1 MTDQT
6 EKPNKPLTL
15 STTARSAAA
24 KGGSETQVR
33 QKFSH
38 GRTRAVTVEV
48 KKAVKRPSAPV
59 TAAAPAP
66 VAAAPAPAPAAPAP
80 AAPARTLKLGGGGAP
95 APTTARASAPPPA
108 PSSARSTLAPRPSA
122 PSGAAR
128 GGGLVLKTLT
138 EEEKKAR
145 MRVLDDAN
153 REAEVARQRAAEDA
167 KKRAAEEK
175 VRQSAEEDHRRRLA
189 EEEARKKAEEEMK
202 RKADALVQKRMD
214 QADAAPETPMARQ
227 VEEIGA
233 RPAAAPPAAR
243 APSAPP
249 SRPSSPPMQGRSSG
263 PPTGRPSGPM
273 PGRPVIVPRP
283 PGSSPPSGGPGGI
296 RRPPMR
302 PPTAPPKRPTQAPG
316 ARREAPK
323 RRSDKVDVGR
333 AVAGEN
339 DFRSRSVAQQRRRL
353 DRERRR
359 EFDAEPQQKVY
370 REVTIPE
377 VITVQELAQRMAER
391 GADVI
396 KTLMGMGVMA
406 TINQA
411 IDPDTAELVVTEM
424 GHRFKRVTEGD
435 VETGL
440 TDAVDPEDS
449 LVPRP
454 PVVTIM
460 GHVDH
465 GKTSLLDALRATDVA
480 AHEAGG
486 ITQHIG
492 AYQVT
497 LPSQQKIT
505 FLDTPGHAAFTAMR
519 ARGAEVTD
527 IVVLVV
533 AGDDGVMPQT
543 KEAIAHAKA
552 AGVPIIVAINKMDK
566 PGADA
571 SRVQNELL
579 RDEIQVEALG
589 GEVQSIEVSATKKM
603 NLDKLEE
610 AILLQAE
617 VLELKA
623 NPNRAADGVVIEAK
637 LDPGRGSVA
646 TVLVQKGTLK
656 VGDVL
661 VAGAVWGR
669 VRRLVDD
676 RGQAVE
682 EAGPAFPVEILG
694 LAGTPQAGDEFH
706 VVESEA
712 RAREIADFR
721 ARRDRQVELA
731 RAAGGRGTLEEM
743 MKGIR
748 EGTAKE
754 LPVLIKADV
763 QGSAEA
769 LAGALSQL
777 GNEKVVTRVVYS
789 GVGGISEADMTL
801 AKASGALIIGFN
813 VRANPQ
819 AREIAKRDK
828 IDIRYY
834 SIIYKVT
841 EDMEQLMVGLLDPTY
856 KETFLGNAQIRE
868 VFRITKAGNV
878 AGCMI
883 TEGMVKRGAKVR
895 LLRDNVVI
903 HEGTLKTLRRF
914 KDEVREVQ
922 HGFECGM
929 AFENYDD
936 IKVGDIIECF
946 DVEAV
951 TPSL

>member
-1 MTDQT
+1 MTEQKEQT
-6 EKPNKPLTL
+6 KPTKPLTL
-15 STTARSAAA
+15 STTTRTGAASA
-24 KGGSETQVR
+24 KGGSDATQVR

-38 GRTRAVTVEV
+38 GRTRVVEV
-48 KKAVKRPSAPV
+48 VAKKPVKRPPGA
-59 TAAAPAP
+59 TAPA
-66 VAAAPAPAPAAPAP
+66 AAAPAPAAETKAP
-80 AAPARTLKLGGGGAP
+80 AAPSGRTLKLGGGA
-95 APTTARASAPPPA
+95 ATTARPTAPA
-108 PSSARSTLAPRPSA
+108 RPSA
-122 PSGAAR
+122 GEAR
-128 GGGLVLKTLT
+128 PGGGAVLKTLT
-138 EEEKKAR
+138 EEEKEAR
-145 MRVLDDAN
+145 ARALVGAN
-153 REAEVARQRAAEDA
+153 RDAEVARQRAAQEAARRAIEDEA
-167 KKRAAEEK
+167 RKKADEEHK
-175 VRQSAEEDHRRRLA
+175 KRLA
-189 EEEARKKAEEEMK
+189 EEEARKKVEEEVK
-202 RKADALVQKRMD
+202 RKTDALVQKRLD
-214 QADAAPETPMARQ
+214 QAATASPQGPIARQAEEINAGAAPQA
-227 VEEIGA
+227 A
-233 RPAAAPPAAR
+233 PAAPAAPIR
-243 APSAPP
+243 
-249 SRPSSPPMQGRSSG
+249 R
-263 PPTGRPSGPM
+263 PTGA
-273 PGRPVIVPRP
+273 PGA
-283 PGSSPPSGGPGGI
+283 GQSADAL

-302 PPTAPPKRPTQAPG
+302 PAINKRLPQPPG
-316 ARREAPK
+316 ARREVPK

-333 AVAGEN
+333 AVEGEN
-339 DFRSRSVAQQRRRL
+339 DFRSRSAAQMRRRL
-353 DRERRR
+353 ERDRRR
-359 EFDAEPQQKVY
+359 EHANDVPQQKVY

-377 VITVQELAQRMAER
+377 TITVQELAQRMSER
-391 GADVI
+391 SADVV
-396 KTLMGMGVMA
+396 KTLMRMGVMA

-424 GHRFKRVTEGD
+424 GHRPKRVAEGD

-440 TDAVDPEDS
+440 AEAVDAPES
-449 LVPRP
+449 LLPRP

-497 LPSQQKIT
+497 LPSKQKIT
-505 FLDTPGHAAFTAMR
+505 FLDTPGHEAFTAMR
-519 ARGAEVTD
+519 ARGAKVTD

-533 AGDDGVMPQT
+533 AADDGVMPQT
-543 KEAIAHAKA
+543 KEAIAHSKA
-552 AGVPIIVAINKMDK
+552 AGVPMIIAINKMDK
-566 PGADA
+566 AGADPN
-571 SRVQNELL
+571 RVRTELL
-579 RDEIQVEALG
+579 QDEIQVEQLG
-589 GEVQSIEVSATKKM
+589 GDVQSIEVSATKKM

-610 AILLQAE
+610 AILLQSE

-623 NPNRAADGVVIEAK
+623 NPDRPADGVVVEAQ

-646 TVLVQKGTLK
+646 TVLVQRGTLR

-676 RGQAVE
+676 RGNPVE
-682 EAGPAFPVEILG
+682 SAGPAFPVEILG
-694 LAGTPQAGDEFH
+694 LDGTPQAGDEFH
-706 VVESEA
+706 VMESEA
-712 RAREIADFR
+712 RAREVADFR
-721 ARRDRQVELA
+721 ARRDRQAQLA

-743 MKGIR
+743 IKGIR

-769 LAGALSQL
+769 LAGALQRLST
-777 GNEKVVTRVVYS
+777 EKVATRVIYS
-789 GVGGISEADMTL
+789 GVGGISEADITL

-841 EDMEQLMVGLLDPTY
+841 EDIQQLMVGLLDPTY

-868 VFRITKAGNV
+868 VFRITKVGNV
-878 AGCMI
+878 AGCMV

-903 HEGTLKTLRRF
+903 HEGTLKTLKRH

-936 IKVGDIIECF
+936 IKVGDVIECF
-946 DVEAV
+946 DVEQVQA
-951 TPSL
+951 TL

>member
-1 MTDQT
+1 MTDQKET
-6 EKPNKPLTL
+6 TKPTKPLTL
-15 STTARSAAA
+15 STTARSGSAAQ
-24 KGGSETQVR
+24 KGGGETQVR

-48 KKAVKRPSAPV
+48 KKPVKRPSG
-59 TAAAPAP
+59 APAP
-66 VAAAPAPAPAAPAP
+66 AATAAPAPAPAAASSAPAP
-80 AAPARTLKLGGGGAP
+80 AAPGRTLKLGGGGAAAP
-95 APTTARASAPPPA
+95 APARTGTPSAPP
-108 PSSARSTLAPRPSA
+108 SGARSTLSPRPA
-122 PSGAAR
+122 GQAGR
-128 GGGLVLKTLT
+128 GGAVLKTLT
-138 EEEKKAR
+138 EEEKEAR
-145 MRVLDDAN
+145 ARALVDAN
-153 REAEVARQRAAEDA
+153 RDAEVARQRAAEDA
-167 KKRAAEEK
+167 KRRDAEEKARQAAEE
-175 VRQSAEEDHRRRLA
+175 EHRRRLA
-189 EEEARKKAEEEMK
+189 DEEARKKADEEMK

-214 QADAAPETPMARQ
+214 QAAAAPQTPMARQ
-227 VEEIGA
+227 VEEIGV
-233 RPAAAPPAAR
+233 RPPAA

-249 SRPSSPPMQGRSSG
+249 PQPQQSRPSG
-263 PPTGRPSGPM
+263 PAPGRPSGPM
-273 PGRPVIVPRP
+273 QGRPVIVPRP

-302 PPTAPPKRPTQAPG
+302 PPAAPPKRPTQAPG

-323 RRSDKVDVGR
+323 RRSDKIDVGR

-359 EFDAEPQQKVY
+359 EYDSEPQQKVY

-377 VITVQELAQRMAER
+377 TITVQELAQRMSER

-424 GHRFKRVTEGD
+424 GHRPKRVTEGD

-440 TDAVDPEDS
+440 TDSVDSEES
-449 LVPRP
+449 MVARP

-465 GKTSLLDALRATDVA
+465 GKTSLLDALRSTDVA

-519 ARGAEVTD
+519 ARGAKVTD

-543 KEAIAHAKA
+543 KEAIAHAKSA
-552 AGVPIIVAINKMDK
+552 NVPIIVAINKMDK

-579 RDEIQVEALG
+579 RDEIQVEQLG

-682 EAGPAFPVEILG
+682 QAGPAFPVEILG

-721 ARRDRQVELA
+721 ARRDRQLELA

-769 LAGALSQL
+769 LAGALSRL
-777 GNEKVVTRVVYS
+777 GNDKVVTRVVYS

-828 IDIRYY
+828 VDIRYY

-868 VFRITKAGNV
+868 VFRITKVGNV
-878 AGCMI
+878 AGCMV

-895 LLRDNVVI
+895 LLRDDVVI

-946 DVEAV
+946 DVEEV
-951 TPSL
+951 RPTL